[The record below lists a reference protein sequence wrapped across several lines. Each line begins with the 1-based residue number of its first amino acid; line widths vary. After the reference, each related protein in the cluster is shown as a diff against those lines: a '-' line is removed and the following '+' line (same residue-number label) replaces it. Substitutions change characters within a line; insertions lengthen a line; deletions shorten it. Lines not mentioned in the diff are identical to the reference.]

1 MTFLRHNGD
10 DGKNFAFPTEQD
22 KYWNEEKR
30 PLISEATM
38 SDHSNKYH
46 FSAPT

>member
-1 MTFLRHNGD
+1 MT
-10 DGKNFAFPTEQD
+10 KKKTS
-22 KYWNEEKR
+22 
-30 PLISEATM
+30 LISEATT